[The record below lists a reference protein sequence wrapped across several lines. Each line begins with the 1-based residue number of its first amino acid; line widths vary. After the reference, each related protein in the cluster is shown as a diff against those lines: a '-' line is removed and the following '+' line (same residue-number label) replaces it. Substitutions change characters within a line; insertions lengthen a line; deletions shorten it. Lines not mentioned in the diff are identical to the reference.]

1 MGQTKNIDYKKLE
14 AKRPKPIPSPY
25 VSFMFSSV
33 EHLLNLAIPIPCG
46 QMSQLLDGVQAF

>member
-1 MGQTKNIDYKKLE
+1 MGQTKNMDYKKLE
-14 AKRPKPIPSPY
+14 AKSPKPIPSPY